1 MTLKEKLFCKYYAK
15 IQNHKEAAIKTGY
28 KPDIADKTGVNLLA
42 RKNIKTTINN
52 IINEDKQTDLIQKS
66 IIGLERL
73 AFGSITDP
81 IKLLFCE
88 SAKDIENLPEMDLF
102 NISEIKKVK
111 GGGFEIKFFDRIK
124 ALEKITEIAK
134 SICNNSNTS
143 DFFDAIKQSASM
155 LPSNNNLEN
164 NVADTNSTSSTT
176 MEDSN
181 E

>member
-28 KPDIADKTGVNLLA
+28 NPNIADKTGINLLA
-42 RKNIKTTINN
+42 KKNIQTNINK
-52 IINEDKQTDLIQKS
+52 IINEDKKTNLAQKA

-73 AFGSITDP
+73 AFGSVTDP

-88 SAKDIENLPEMDLF
+88 TVKDIENLPEMDLF
-102 NISEIKKVK
+102 NISEIKKIK

-124 ALEKITEIAK
+124 ALEKITEI
-134 SICNNSNTS
+134 SQLICNNSNAA
-143 DFFDAIKQSASM
+143 DFFEAIKQSASA
-155 LPSNNNLEN
+155 LHSSNNLEN
-164 NVADTNSTSSTT
+164 SNITSATT
-176 MEDSN
+176 VEVEN

>member
-28 KPDIADKTGVNLLA
+28 NPNIADKTGINLLA
-42 RKNIKTTINN
+42 KKNIQTNINK
-52 IINEDKQTDLIQKS
+52 IINEDKKTNLAQKA

-73 AFGSITDP
+73 AFGSIIDP

-88 SAKDIENLPEMDLF
+88 TVKDIENLPEMDLF
-102 NISEIKKVK
+102 NISEIKKIK

-124 ALEKITEIAK
+124 ALEKITEI
-134 SICNNSNTS
+134 SQLICNNSNAA
-143 DFFDAIKQSASM
+143 DFFEAIKQSASA
-155 LPSNNNLEN
+155 LHSSNNLEN
-164 NVADTNSTSSTT
+164 SNITSATT
-176 MEDSN
+176 VEVEN